1 MPFTNNECD
10 DGFRMN
16 TAVKISLLASGAF
29 LLAAMLIG
37 IAKYRQMLERET
49 HQANAYVD
57 IAHRAAL
64 LYSFAALVIAE
75 LAKYSP
81 FTEKFLMIIVVVPL
95 ALFALTI
102 AQYARLGWLGREET
116 QFAERNFTTVWFMY
130 GLIAGEI
137 GGVALLVGGFVY
149 TQFTL

>member
-1 MPFTNNECD
+1 MDLEI
-10 DGFRMN
+10 MN
-16 TAVKISLLASGAF
+16 TSIKISLLASGVF
-29 LLAAMLIG
+29 LLAAMIIG
-37 IAKYRQMLERET
+37 VVKYQQMLVRET

-64 LYSFAALVIAE
+64 LYSFASLVIAE

-81 FTEKFLMIIVVVPL
+81 FAEKFLIVIVAVPL

-102 AQYARLGWLGREET
+102 TQYVRLGWLNREET
-116 QFAERNFTTVWFMY
+116 QFAERNFITIWFMY

-137 GGVALLVGGFVY
+137 GGIALLIYGFVY

>member
-1 MPFTNNECD
+1 
-10 DGFRMN
+10 MN
-16 TAVKISLLASGAF
+16 FAAKISLLASGLF
-29 LLAAMLIG
+29 LLAAMIIG
-37 IAKYRQMLERET
+37 IVKYRQMIMRET

-81 FTEKFLMIIVVVPL
+81 FAEMFLFIIITVPL

-102 AQYARLGWLGREET
+102 AQYARLGWLDREET
-116 QFAERNFTTVWFMY
+116 QFAEQNFITVWFMY

-149 TQFTL
+149 TQFTQ